1 MFASSAASHSSI
13 VGLLSELDAIA
24 SLAASGFLLL
34 REFLPP
40 LIAMLLLAFLSSLR
54 LLLDC
59 IASFLVSP
67 FNSEIHRFVAP
78 M

>member
-40 LIAMLLLAFLSSLR
+40 LIATLLLAFLPNLR

-59 IASFLVSP
+59 VDSFHASP
-67 FNSEIHRFVAP
+67 FNSKIHKFVAP